1 MKITSVKV
9 PTVPF
14 EVIKSGDDDFAVFYD
29 SVEQS
34 KENDGMTGQEIT
46 IWNYERYMLPVTNG
60 PNLYASIES
69 NLATWVQKAKDYEA
83 DQESAKI
90 RAYRDKL
97 LNDCDTVYCNAER
110 WAVMTDEQRQ
120 AWAAYKQALRDVPTQ
135 AGFPYSVSWP
145 AMPAEGG
152 TT

>member
-1 MKITSVKV
+1 V

-97 LNDCDTVYCNAER
+97 LNDCDTVYCNAAN
-110 WAVMTDEQRQ
+110 WALKTDEEKTLWQN
-120 AWAAYKQALRDVPTQ
+120 YKQALRDVPQ
-135 AGFPYSVSWP
+135 QSGFPYTVTFP
-145 AMPAEGG
+145 ALPEVNATE
-152 TT
+152 